1 MKEELDDNVKR
12 LKMKDL
18 PDSERPYE
26 RLQKYG
32 AHVLSNSELLA
43 IIIKTGT
50 KDETSVEMAQRLL
63 KMDHESVGLSFLH
76 NISLEQLKKIK
87 GIGNVKAI
95 QIKAVME
102 LAKRISSTFNNER
115 VVIKTP
121 SDVSGHLMEE
131 MRCLKQEELRT
142 VLLNT
147 KNCILKSCTIAIG
160 GLNVS
165 AVESREV
172 FNEAI
177 KAGSASIILVHN
189 HPSGDPAPSKE
200 DIAFTKRIA
209 EGGEILGIKVLD
221 HIIIGNGAF
230 VSLKERGTF

>member
-121 SDVSGHLMEE
+121 TDVSGHLMEE

>member
-1 MKEELDDNVKR
+1 MKAELDDKIKR

-50 KDETSVEMAQRLL
+50 KDETSVEMAQKLL
-63 KMDHESVGLSFLH
+63 KMDNESVGLSFLH
-76 NISLEQLKKIK
+76 NISLEQLKKVK

-121 SDVSGHLMEE
+121 TDVSGHLMEE
-131 MRCLKQEELRT
+131 MRYLKQEELRT
-142 VLLNT
+142 LLLNT

-221 HIIIGNGAF
+221 HIIIGNGIF
-230 VSLKERGTF
+230 VSLKERGIF

>member
-121 SDVSGHLMEE
+121 TDVSGHLMEE

-142 VLLNT
+142 LLLNT

>member
-1 MKEELDDNVKR
+1 MKGKLVESVKR
-12 LKMKDL
+12 MKIKDL

-26 RLQKYG
+26 RLQRNG
-32 AHVLSNSELLA
+32 AHVLSNAELLA

-50 KDETSVEMAQRLL
+50 RDETSVEMAQRIL
-63 KMDHESVGLSFLH
+63 KMDQESVGLSFLN
-76 NISLEQLKKIK
+76 NISLEELKKIR

-95 QIKAVME
+95 QIKALME

-115 VVIKTP
+115 VMIKTP
-121 SDVSGHLMEE
+121 SDVSSHLMEE

-142 VLLNT
+142 LLLNT
-147 KNCILKSCTIAIG
+147 KNGILKSCTIAIG

-172 FNEAI
+172 FNEAV
-177 KAGSASIILVHN
+177 KSGCASMILVHN

-221 HIIIGNGAF
+221 HIIIGNGIF
-230 VSLKERGTF
+230 VSLKERGFF